1 VIEDRL
7 RALLSE
13 AVAAAAPAL
22 GLEPPFPEPE
32 LQRPRKKGFGDFTT
46 NVAMVAAS
54 DGGRDPRATAAA
66 IVGELPSAPFLAK
79 AEVAGPGFINLWTTD
94 AWLHDVLRQIVHEG
108 ERYGGGTSTGK
119 RIQVEFV
126 SANPTG
132 PLTIGHARN
141 AAIGDALARLL
152 TFAGHE
158 VEREYYF
165 NDAGG
170 QMDRF
175 GASVEARYLQL
186 LGHHAEMPDDGYHGD
201 YVIDLARDILEA
213 EGPGLADR
221 PPEERFVRLRE
232 EGAGRA
238 MAQIRATLE
247 RFGVAF
253 DTYFLEASLVD
264 KGEIEQAIERLR
276 EAGSVYDAE
285 GATWFRSTAFGD
297 DKDRVAIRSDGTH
310 TYFGADIAY
319 VLDKFSRGFDH
330 LIYVWGADHHGD
342 IARVKGAATALG
354 FDAERVEI
362 VMYQF
367 VSFLRGGQPV
377 KMSKRA
383 GTFVSLDELIDEVG
397 TDAARFH
404 LLLFSNDRP
413 MNFDIAEVARQTLE
427 NPVYYVQYG
436 HARIA
441 SILRKAREEGIELGP
456 VEDADLALLASEPEQ
471 DLLRAL
477 ADMPGLIAMA
487 AEQRAPHR
495 LTHAAQ
501 DLAATFHRF
510 YTACRV
516 VSDDAA
522 LTQARLWLSWA
533 TKRVLANILGLVGV
547 SAPESM
553 GRLEGSQLEGSRPD
567 GTGPDAEG
575 PDG

>member
-1 VIEDRL
+1 
-7 RALLSE
+7 
-13 AVAAAAPAL
+13 
-22 GLEPPFPEPE
+22 
-32 LQRPRKKGFGDFTT
+32 
-46 NVAMVAAS
+46 
-54 DGGRDPRATAAA
+54 
-66 IVGELPSAPFLAK
+66 
-79 AEVAGPGFINLWTTD
+79 
-94 AWLHDVLRQIVHEG
+94 VLRQIAREG
-108 ERYGGGTSTGK
+108 DRYGAGAPTGQ

-152 TFAGHE
+152 TFAGHD

-175 GASVEARYLQL
+175 GASVEARYLQAL
-186 LGHHAEMPDDGYHGD
+186 SREAEVPEDGYHGE
-201 YVIDLARDILEA
+201 YIADLAREILASED
-213 EGPGLADR
+213 PGLADL
-221 PPEERFVRLRE
+221 PEEERFVRLRE
-232 EGAGRA
+232 EGARMA
-238 MAQIRATLE
+238 MEQIRATLA
-247 RFGVAF
+247 RFGVSF
-253 DTYFLEASLVD
+253 DTYFLEASLVER
-264 KGEIEQAIERLR
+264 GEIAQALERLR
-276 EAGSVYDAE
+276 EAGFVYEAD

-342 IARVKGAATALG
+342 VVRVKGAASALG
-354 FDAERVEI
+354 LEVERVEI
-362 VMYQF
+362 VLYQF

-397 TDAARFH
+397 ADAARFH

-441 SILRKAREEGIELGP
+441 SILRKAAEEGVELAP
-456 VEDADLALLASEPEQ
+456 VEDADLGLLVTDAEL
-471 DLLRAL
+471 DLMRAL
-477 ADMPGLIAMA
+477 ADAPSLIGTA

-510 YTACRV
+510 YTECRV

-522 LTQARLWLSWA
+522 LTQARLWLARS
-533 TKRVLANILGLVGV
+533 TKQVLATLLDLVGV

-553 GRLEGSQLEGSRPD
+553 ERLADPAATAD
-567 GTGPDAEG
+567 GAGDES
-575 PDG
+575 

>member
-1 VIEDRL
+1 VIEERL
-7 RALLSE
+7 VALIADAL
-13 AVAAAAPAL
+13 AATAPGTGADPSL
-22 GLEPPFPEPE
+22 PVPE
-32 LQRPRKKGFGDFTT
+32 LQRPRQKGFGDFTT
-46 NVAMVAAS
+46 NVAMVLAS
-54 DGGRDPRATAAA
+54 QTGANPRETAAA
-66 IVGELPSAPFLAK
+66 IVEALAPAPFLAK

-94 AWLHDVLRQIVHEG
+94 DWLHDVVRQIVHEG
-108 ERYGGGTSTGK
+108 ERYGAGAPTGQ

-152 TFAGHE
+152 TFAGHD

-175 GASVEARYLQL
+175 GASVEARYLEL
-186 LGHHAEMPDDGYHGD
+186 LDRDAEVPEDGYHGA
-201 YVIDLARDILEA
+201 YIGDLARDILDS
-213 EGPGLADR
+213 EGPGLADL

-232 EGAGRA
+232 EGARWA
-238 MAQIRATLE
+238 MEQIRTTLG

-253 DTYFLEASLVD
+253 DTYFLEASLVER
-264 KGEIEQAIERLR
+264 GEVAQAIERLR
-276 EAGSVYDAE
+276 EAGVVYDAE

-342 IARVKGAATALG
+342 VVRVKGAASALG
-354 FDAERVEI
+354 LEVERVEI
-362 VMYQF
+362 VLYQF
-367 VSFLRGGQPV
+367 VSFLRGGEPV

-397 TDAARFH
+397 ADAARFH

-441 SILRKAREEGIELGP
+441 SILRKAAEEGVELAP
-456 VEDADLALLASEPEQ
+456 VEDADLGLLVTDAEL
-471 DLLRAL
+471 DLMRAL
-477 ADMPGLIAMA
+477 ADAPSLIGTA

-510 YTACRV
+510 YTECRV

-522 LTQARLWLSWA
+522 LTQARLWLARS
-533 TKRVLANILGLVGV
+533 TKQVLATLLDLVGV

-553 GRLEGSQLEGSRPD
+553 ERLADAAATTD
-567 GTGPDAEG
+567 GAGDES
-575 PDG
+575 

>member
-1 VIEDRL
+1 VIEERL
-7 RALLSE
+7 KELLNE
-13 AVAAAAPAL
+13 AIAAAAPSL
-22 GLEPPFPEPE
+22 GLQPPFPEPE
-32 LQRPRKKGFGDFTT
+32 LQRPRQKEFGDFTT

-54 DGGRDPRATAAA
+54 EAGADPRRTAIA
-66 IVGELPSAPFLAK
+66 IVEALPPAPFLAK
-79 AEVAGPGFINLWTTD
+79 AEVAGPGFINLWATD
-94 AWLHDVLRQIVHEG
+94 DWLHDVLRRIVRESD
-108 ERYGGGTSTGK
+108 RYGGGEPTGR

-152 TFAGHE
+152 AFVGHD

-186 LGHHAEMPDDGYHGD
+186 LGRDAEIPEDGYHGD
-201 YVIDLARDILEA
+201 YITDLARDILGA
-213 EGPGLADR
+213 EGPGLADL

-232 EGAGRA
+232 EGARRA
-238 MAQIRATLE
+238 MEQIRSTLE
-247 RFGVAF
+247 RFGVTF
-253 DTYFLEASLVD
+253 DSYFLEASLVV
-264 KGEIEQAIERLR
+264 KGEIAQAIERLR
-276 EAGSVYDAE
+276 EAGYVYDAE
-285 GATWFRSTAFGD
+285 GATWFRSTVFGD

-319 VLDKFSRGFDH
+319 VLDKFSRGFEH
-330 LIYVWGADHHGD
+330 LVYVWGADHHGD

-354 FDAERVEI
+354 FDADRVEI

-441 SILRKAREEGIELGP
+441 SILRKASEEGIELTP
-456 VEDADLALLASEPEQ
+456 IDEANLSLLASEPELE
-471 DLLRAL
+471 LLRAL
-477 ADMPGLIAMA
+477 ADVPRMIATA
-487 AEQRAPHR
+487 GEQRAPHR

-522 LTQARLWLSWA
+522 LTQARLWISSA
-533 TKRVLANILGLVGV
+533 TKQVLANLLGLVGV
-547 SAPESM
+547 SAPDSM
-553 GRLEGSQLEGSRPD
+553 ERLEGTRPD
-567 GTGPDAEG
+567 GSKPE

>member
-1 VIEDRL
+1 VIEERL
-7 RALLSE
+7 RSVLSE
-13 AVAAAAPAL
+13 AIAAAAPAL
-22 GLEPPFPEPE
+22 GLEAPFPEPE
-32 LQRPRKKGFGDFTT
+32 LHRPRQKGFGDFTT

-54 DGGRDPRATAAA
+54 RTGTDPRQTAAA
-66 IVGELPSAPFLAK
+66 IVDALPPAPFLAK
-79 AEVAGPGFINLWTTD
+79 AETAGPGFINIWTTD
-94 AWLHDVLRQIVHEG
+94 DWLHDILREVAREG
-108 ERYGGGTSTGK
+108 DRYGGGEPTGR

-152 TFAGHE
+152 SFAGHE

-186 LGHHAEMPDDGYHGD
+186 LGRDAEVPDDGYLGGH
-201 YVIDLARDILEA
+201 ITDLARDILEA
-213 EGPGLADR
+213 EGSGLADL
-221 PPEERFVRLRE
+221 PPEDRFVRLRE
-232 EGAGRA
+232 EGARRV
-238 MAQIRATLE
+238 MEQIRATLE
-247 RFGVAF
+247 RFGVDF
-253 DTYFLEASLVD
+253 DTYFLEAALVD
-264 KGEIEQAIERLR
+264 KGEIAKAIERLR

-354 FDAERVEI
+354 FDADRVEI

-367 VSFLRGGQPV
+367 VSFLRGGRPV
-377 KMSKRA
+377 KMSTRA

-397 TDAARFH
+397 ADAARFH
-404 LLLFSNDRP
+404 LLLFSNERP
-413 MNFDIAEVARQTLE
+413 MSFDIAEVARQTLE

-456 VEDADLALLASEPEQ
+456 IEEANLTLLGSEPEQ

-477 ADMPGLIAMA
+477 ADVPGLIGMA

-510 YTACRV
+510 YTECRV
-516 VSDDAA
+516 VSDEAS
-522 LTQARLWLSWA
+522 LTQARLWLSWG
-533 TKRVLANILGLVGV
+533 TKRVLANLLELVGV

-553 GRLEGSQLEGSRPD
+553 EKLEGSQLDGS
-567 GTGPDAEG
+567 GPG
-575 PDG
+575 V

>member
-1 VIEDRL
+1 VIEQRIV
-7 RALLSE
+7 ALLAE
-13 AVAAAAPAL
+13 AVASAAAAL
-22 GLEPPFPEPE
+22 GIEPPWPEPE
-32 LQRPRKKGFGDFTT
+32 LQRPRRKGFGDFTT

-54 DGGRDPRATAAA
+54 KAGTDPRTTATA
-66 IVGELPSAPFLAK
+66 IVEALPPASFLAK
-79 AEVAGPGFINLWTTD
+79 AEVAGPGFINVWTTD
-94 AWLHDVLRQIVHEG
+94 EWLHEVVRQIVREG
-108 ERYGGGTSTGK
+108 GRYGAGGSTGR

-141 AAIGDALARLL
+141 AAIGEALARLL

-186 LGHHAEMPDDGYHGD
+186 LDREAELPEDGYHGD
-201 YVIDLARDILEA
+201 YVTDLARDILET
-213 EGPGLADR
+213 EGPDLTAL
-221 PPEERFVRLRE
+221 PPDERFVRLRE
-232 EGAGRA
+232 EGAHRA
-238 MAQIRATLE
+238 MAQIRVTLE
-247 RFGVAF
+247 RFGVSF
-253 DTYFLEASLVD
+253 DTYFLEASLVE
-264 KGEIEQAIERLR
+264 KGEIVQAIEQLR
-276 EAGSVYDAE
+276 EAGFVYDAE

-342 IARVKGAATALG
+342 VARVRGVATALG
-354 FDAERVEI
+354 YDPERVEI

-397 TDAARFH
+397 ADAARFH

-441 SILRKAREEGIELGP
+441 SILRKANEKGVELDPIE
-456 VEDADLALLASEPEQ
+456 VADLTLLASEPEQ
-471 DLLRAL
+471 DLMRAL
-477 ADMPGLIAMA
+477 ADVPQLIATA

-510 YTACRV
+510 YTECRV
-516 VSDDAA
+516 VSDDA
-522 LTQARLWLSWA
+522 LVTQARLWLSWA
-533 TKRVLANILGLVGV
+533 TKQVLATLLDLVGV

-553 GRLEGSQLEGSRPD
+553 DRLEEARPD
-567 GTGPDAEG
+567 GPNGSG

>member
-1 VIEDRL
+1 MIEEQLERL
-7 RALLSE
+7 LAS
-13 AVAAAAPAL
+13 AVATAAPAL
-22 GLEPPFPEPE
+22 GLEPPLPVPE
-32 LQRPRKKGFGDFTT
+32 LQRPRQKGFGDFTT

-54 DGGRDPRATAAA
+54 KAGADPRATATA
-66 IVGELPSAPFLAK
+66 IVGALPSAPFLAK

-94 AWLHDVLRQIVHEG
+94 DWLHDVVRQIVCDG
-108 ERYGGGTSTGK
+108 DRYGRGDATGR

-186 LGHHAEMPDDGYHGD
+186 LGRDADLPEDGYHGA
-201 YVIDLARDILEA
+201 YVVDLARDILET
-213 EGPGLADR
+213 EGPGMADL
-221 PPEERFVRLRE
+221 PPEDRFVRLRE
-232 EGAGRA
+232 AGASRA
-238 MAQIRATLE
+238 MAQIRATLD
-247 RFGVAF
+247 RFGVTF
-253 DTYFLEASLVD
+253 DSYFLEASLVE
-264 KGEIEQAIERLR
+264 KGEIAQAIDRLR
-276 EAGSVYDAE
+276 TDGSVYDAE

-297 DKDRVAIRSDGTH
+297 DKDRVAVRSDGTH

-330 LIYVWGADHHGD
+330 LVYVWGADHHGD
-342 IARVKGAATALG
+342 IARVKGAAAALG
-354 FDAERVEI
+354 FDVERVEI
-362 VMYQF
+362 VLYQF
-367 VSFLRGGQPV
+367 VSFLRRGAPV

-397 TDAARFH
+397 ADAARFH

-413 MNFDIAEVARQTLE
+413 MNFDIDEVARQSLE

-441 SILRKAREEGIELGP
+441 SILRKAARRG
-456 VEDADLALLASEPEQ
+456 VERGSIDAADLPLLATEPEQ
-471 DLLRAL
+471 DLMRAL
-477 ADMPGLIAMA
+477 ADVPGLIATA

-501 DLAATFHRF
+501 DLAAAFHRF
-510 YTACRV
+510 YTDCRV
-516 VSDDAA
+516 VSDDGA
-522 LTQARLWLSWA
+522 LTSARLWLASA
-533 TKRVLANILGLVGV
+533 TKQVLANLLDLVGV

-553 GRLEGSQLEGSRPD
+553 DRLDEPRADDGSVD
-567 GTGPDAEG
+567 G
-575 PDG
+575 